1 METNDSLK
9 RSQEVERKIK
19 KQSVKTN
26 QMLMDFYC
34 CSYLE
39 NNTLC
44 LQNQN
49 KSTNVWNLPEHHLQ
63 PRIRTFSMNTTMV
76 FMESEP

>member
-1 METNDSLK
+1 MT
-9 RSQEVERKIK
+9 RSKGAKKFKGKLK

-63 PRIRTFSMNTTMV
+63 PRIRTFSINTTIV
-76 FMESEP
+76 FMENEP